1 LPKRSREKAA
11 PGKTASLPIKEF
23 REAVVRDAERDY
35 LQELMATTQGN
46 IQKACRISGL
56 ARARLYELLKKR
68 GIPPSN

>member
-1 LPKRSREKAA
+1 
-11 PGKTASLPIKEF
+11 
-23 REAVVRDAERDY
+23 VERDY

-56 ARARLYELLKKR
+56 ARARFYELLKER